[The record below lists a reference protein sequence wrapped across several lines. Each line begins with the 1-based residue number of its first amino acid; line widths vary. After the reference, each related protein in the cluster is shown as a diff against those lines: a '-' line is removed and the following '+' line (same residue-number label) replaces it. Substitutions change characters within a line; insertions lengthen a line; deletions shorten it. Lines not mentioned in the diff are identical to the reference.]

1 MPRPRPVVQ
10 DIDTNQLIGRTYRS
24 ACPPIRAPAP
34 HRKVA
39 YDRALFKGES
49 MNAAVRLSALLLV
62 PAFAAAAPPA
72 STEREPGVQW
82 EQTVEME
89 MSGFSMPAQTTK
101 VCVPKKGM
109 TEPPGSG
116 RKDDKCKVSNVRNV
130 GSKMSWTMVCE
141 GEEKMSGEGEI
152 VQKPDGYDG
161 KMTMRSAQGE
171 MLMKLRGKKLTG
183 DCDAGELRRQVAA
196 VQAEGVARTAE
207 SCREMASRIVVGAFT
222 GAQAMCKDPA
232 DRATLCKRA
241 ATPDGIT
248 LLSAQP
254 ATASGG
260 LSSLCGKDLEA
271 MKAEACSDAGRHEAE
286 RRCTD
291 GSDKLLSFIGQTCPT
306 QTQVVA
312 QRECAGRTYTDL
324 TTCYRSFCTSYAAN
338 LLDKGKKPATQPPKA
353 DDAAIEAAKKAAKGF
368 LPF

>member
-1 MPRPRPVVQ
+1 
-10 DIDTNQLIGRTYRS
+10 
-24 ACPPIRAPAP
+24 
-34 HRKVA
+34 VA
-39 YDRALFKGES
+39 YDPALFKGES
-49 MNAAVRLSALLLV
+49 MNAAVRLAALLLV
-62 PAFAAAAPPA
+62 PSLAAAAPPA
-72 STEREPGVQW
+72 AAEREPGVQW
-82 EQTVEME
+82 EQTVEMQ
-89 MSGFSMPAQTTK
+89 MAGVSMPAQTSK

-130 GSKMSWTMVCE
+130 GNKMSWTMVCE

-152 VQKPDGYDG
+152 FQKPDGYDG

-171 MLMKLRGKKLTG
+171 MLMKLSGKKLTG
-183 DCDAGELRRQVAA
+183 DCDAGEAKRQVAA
-196 VQAEGVARTAE
+196 VQAESAARTAE
-207 SCREMASRIVVGAFT
+207 SCREMASRLVVSAFT
-222 GAQAMCKDPA
+222 GGQAMCKDPA

-241 ATPDGIT
+241 ATREGVSA
-248 LLSAQP
+248 LSAQP
-254 ATASGG
+254 DAATGG
-260 LSSLCGKDLEA
+260 LASLCGKDLAA
-271 MKAEACSDAGRHEAE
+271 MKAEACADAGRQEAE

-291 GSDKLLSFIGQTCPT
+291 GSDKLLSFIGGSCPS

-324 TTCYRSFCTSYAAN
+324 TTCYRSFCTSFAAN
-338 LLDKGKKPATQPPKA
+338 LLDKGKKPAPQPQKA

>member
-1 MPRPRPVVQ
+1 
-10 DIDTNQLIGRTYRS
+10 
-24 ACPPIRAPAP
+24 
-34 HRKVA
+34 
-39 YDRALFKGES
+39 
-49 MNAAVRLSALLLV
+49 MNAAVRLSVLLLV
-62 PAFAAAAPPA
+62 PSLAAAAPPA

-101 VCVPKKGM
+101 VCVPKRGM

-130 GSKMSWTMVCE
+130 GNKMSWTMVCE

-152 VQKPDGYDG
+152 VQQPDGYDG
-161 KMTMRSAQGE
+161 KMTMRTAQGE
-171 MLMKLRGKKLTG
+171 MLMKMRGKKLGG
-183 DCDAGELRRQVAA
+183 DCDAGEMRRQVAA
-196 VQAEGVARTAE
+196 VQAESAAQVGKMCSDMATQVAV
-207 SCREMASRIVVGAFT
+207 SAFT
-222 GAQAMCKDPA
+222 GPQPVCKAPA

-241 ATPDGIT
+241 ATRDGVIT
-248 LLSAQP
+248 LSAQP
-254 ATASGG
+254 ASATGG
-260 LSSLCGKDLEA
+260 LSSLCGKNLEA
-271 MKAEACSDAGRHEAE
+271 MKAEVCADAGRHEAE
-286 RRCTD
+286 RRCSD
-291 GSDKLLSFIGQTCPT
+291 GSDKLLSFIGQSCPA

-324 TTCYRSFCTSYAAN
+324 TTCYRSFCTSYAAD
-338 LLDKGKKPATQPPKA
+338 LLDKGKKPAPQPPKA

>member
-10 DIDTNQLIGRTYRS
+10 DIDTNQLIDRAYRS
-24 ACPPIRAPAP
+24 ACPPIRAPAT

-183 DCDAGELRRQVAA
+183 DCDAGELKRQVAA
-196 VQAEGVARTAE
+196 VQAEGVAQMGKMCRDMAE
-207 SCREMASRIVVGAFT
+207 RLAVSAFT
-222 GAQAMCKDPA
+222 GAQPMCKDPA

-260 LSSLCGKDLEA
+260 SP
-271 MKAEACSDAGRHEAE
+271 
-286 RRCTD
+286 RC
-291 GSDKLLSFIGQTCPT
+291 
-306 QTQVVA
+306 A
-312 QRECAGRTYTDL
+312 ARTS
-324 TTCYRSFCTSYAAN
+324 R
-338 LLDKGKKPATQPPKA
+338 P
-353 DDAAIEAAKKAAKGF
+353 
-368 LPF
+368 

>member
-1 MPRPRPVVQ
+1 M
-10 DIDTNQLIGRTYRS
+10 
-24 ACPPIRAPAP
+24 ACPPIRVPSP

-39 YDRALFKGES
+39 YDPALFKGES
-49 MNAAVRLSALLLV
+49 MNAAVRLAALLLV
-62 PAFAAAAPPA
+62 PSLAAAAPPA
-72 STEREPGVQW
+72 SAEREPGVQW
-82 EQTVEME
+82 EQTVEMQ
-89 MSGFSMPAQTTK
+89 MAGFSMPAQTSK

-109 TEPPGSG
+109 TDPPGSG

-130 GSKMSWTMVCE
+130 GNKMSWTMVCE

-171 MLMKLRGKKLTG
+171 MLMKLSGKKLTG
-183 DCDAGELRRQVAA
+183 DCDAGEMKRQVAA
-196 VQAEGVARTAE
+196 VQAESVARTAE
-207 SCREMASRIVVGAFT
+207 SCREMAARTVVAAFS
-222 GAQAMCKDPA
+222 GPQAMCKDPA
-232 DRATLCKRA
+232 DRAALCKRA
-241 ATPDGIT
+241 ATPDGVT

-254 ATASGG
+254 ASASGG

-271 MKAEACSDAGRHEAE
+271 MKAEACADAGRHEAE

-291 GSDKLLSFIGQTCPT
+291 GSDKLLSFIGGSCPA

-338 LLDKGKKPATQPPKA
+338 LLDKGKKPAPQPQKA
-353 DDAAIEAAKKAAKGF
+353 DDAAIEAAKKAAKGL